1 MNKIILI
8 LTILFLIMGCSYEP
22 ILSNKKENFRFNIIT
37 MEGDNTI
44 NEIIKRNL
52 MDKKSG
58 NKVYNIH
65 LSSIKNKDIVSLNEK
80 SDPTSFKLEVVADYK
95 VTENNVIILKNK
107 ISKEVRYN
115 NINDKFELSKYE
127 DSILKN
133 LSEIISSEVILSI
146 RAYK

>member
-1 MNKIILI
+1 MSKIIST
-8 LTILFLIMGCSYEP
+8 LTILFFMVGCSYEP
-22 ILSNKKENFRFNIIT
+22 ILSKKKENFRLNIIT

-52 MDKKSG
+52 MDKSSG
-58 NKVYNIH
+58 NKVYIIH
-65 LSSIKNKDIVSLNEK
+65 LSSIKNKEIVSLNEK

-95 VTENNVIILKNK
+95 VTEKDVIILKNK

-127 DSILKN
+127 DGILRN
-133 LSEIISSEVILSI
+133 LSEIISSEIILSI

>member
-1 MNKIILI
+1 MSKIIST
-8 LTILFLIMGCSYEP
+8 LTILFFMVGCSYEP
-22 ILSNKKENFRFNIIT
+22 ILSKKKENFRFNIIT

-52 MDKKSG
+52 MDKSSG
-58 NKVYNIH
+58 NKLYSIH
-65 LSSIKNKDIVSLNEK
+65 LSSIKNKEIVSLNEK

-95 VTENNVIILKNK
+95 VTEKEVIILKNK

-127 DSILKN
+127 DGILKN
-133 LSEIISSEVILSI
+133 LSEIISSEIILSI

>member
-1 MNKIILI
+1 MV
-8 LTILFLIMGCSYEP
+8 GCSYEP
-22 ILSNKKENFRFNIIT
+22 ILSKKKENFRLNIIT

-52 MDKKSG
+52 MDKSSG
-58 NKVYNIH
+58 NKVYIIH
-65 LSSIKNKDIVSLNEK
+65 LSSIKNKEIVALNEK

-95 VTENNVIILKNK
+95 VTEKDVIILKNK

-127 DSILKN
+127 DGILKN
-133 LSEIISSEVILSI
+133 LSEIISSEIILSI

>member
-1 MNKIILI
+1 MSKIIST
-8 LTILFLIMGCSYEP
+8 LTILFFMVGCSYEP
-22 ILSNKKENFRFNIIT
+22 ILSKKKENFRFNIIT

-52 MDKKSG
+52 MDKSSG
-58 NKVYNIH
+58 NKVYIIH
-65 LSSIKNKDIVSLNEK
+65 LSSIKNKEIVSLNEK

-95 VTENNVIILKNK
+95 VTEKDVIILKNK

-127 DSILKN
+127 DGILKN
-133 LSEIISSEVILSI
+133 LSEIISSEIILSI

>member
-1 MNKIILI
+1 MNKIIST

>member
-1 MNKIILI
+1 MSKIIST
-8 LTILFLIMGCSYEP
+8 LTILFFMVGCSYEP
-22 ILSNKKENFRFNIIT
+22 ILSKKKENFRLNIIT

-52 MDKKSG
+52 MDKSSG
-58 NKVYNIH
+58 NKVYIIH
-65 LSSIKNKDIVSLNEK
+65 LSSIKNKEIVSLNEK

-95 VTENNVIILKNK
+95 VTEKDVIILKNK

-127 DSILKN
+127 DGILKN
-133 LSEIISSEVILSI
+133 LSEIISSEIILSI

>member
-1 MNKIILI
+1 MSKIISTLI
-8 LTILFLIMGCSYEP
+8 ILFFMVGCSYEP
-22 ILSNKKENFRFNIIT
+22 ILSKKKENFRFNIIT

-52 MDKKSG
+52 MDKSSG
-58 NKVYNIH
+58 NKVYVIH
-65 LSSIKNKDIVSLNEK
+65 LSSIKNKEIVSLNEK

-95 VTENNVIILKNK
+95 VTEKDVIILKNK

-127 DSILKN
+127 DGILKN
-133 LSEIISSEVILSI
+133 LSEIISSEIILSI

>member
-1 MNKIILI
+1 MNKIIST
-8 LTILFLIMGCSYEP
+8 LTILFLIMSCSYEP

>member
-1 MNKIILI
+1 MSKIIST
-8 LTILFLIMGCSYEP
+8 LTILFFMVGCSYEP
-22 ILSNKKENFRFNIIT
+22 ILSKKKENFRFNIIT

-52 MDKKSG
+52 MDKSSG
-58 NKVYNIH
+58 NKLYSIH
-65 LSSIKNKDIVSLNEK
+65 LSSIKNKEIVSLNEK

-95 VTENNVIILKNK
+95 VTEKDVIILKNK

-127 DSILKN
+127 DGILKN
-133 LSEIISSEVILSI
+133 LSEIISSEIILSI

>member
-1 MNKIILI
+1 MSKIIST
-8 LTILFLIMGCSYEP
+8 LTILFFMVGCSYEP
-22 ILSNKKENFRFNIIT
+22 ILSKKKENFRFNIIT

-52 MDKKSG
+52 MDKSSG
-58 NKVYNIH
+58 NKVYVIH
-65 LSSIKNKDIVSLNEK
+65 LSSIKNKEIVSLNEK

-95 VTENNVIILKNK
+95 VTEKDVIILKNK

-127 DSILKN
+127 DGILKN
-133 LSEIISSEVILSI
+133 LSEIISSEIILSI

>member
-1 MNKIILI
+1 MSKIIST
-8 LTILFLIMGCSYEP
+8 LTILFFMVGCSYEP
-22 ILSNKKENFRFNIIT
+22 ILSKKKENFRFNIIT

-52 MDKKSG
+52 MDKSSG
-58 NKVYNIH
+58 NKVYIIH
-65 LSSIKNKDIVSLNEK
+65 LSSIKNKEIVSLNEK

-95 VTENNVIILKNK
+95 VTEKEVIILKNK

-127 DSILKN
+127 DGILKN
-133 LSEIISSEVILSI
+133 LSEIISSEIILSI

>member
-1 MNKIILI
+1 MV
-8 LTILFLIMGCSYEP
+8 GCSYEP
-22 ILSNKKENFRFNIIT
+22 ILSKKKENFRLNIIT

-52 MDKKSG
+52 MDKSSG
-58 NKVYNIH
+58 NKVYIIH
-65 LSSIKNKDIVSLNEK
+65 LSSIKNKEIVSLNEK

-95 VTENNVIILKNK
+95 VTEKDVIILKNK

-127 DSILKN
+127 DGILKN
-133 LSEIISSEVILSI
+133 LSEIISSEIILSI